1 MISSKTIAIIF
12 FIIIL
17 LLIYDRPLLCS
28 NYTEKFENTNQPNN
42 DFSMNNEQNTFDDN
56 LNSLI
61 SEEEQSFENPL
72 FTNINRERN
81 ITNDLDQS
89 AIQSL
94 MNEIRSSNDLNTDVN
109 FDSKINS
116 PNHATNGY
124 KKISYA
130 DSNYRNN
137 FNGDGV
143 SVESQNKLDKLY
155 DQAIVFQN
163 SEYSDNSN
171 FTGNNE
177 TNDNYGPAL
186 LGDFKTNSQKSQ
198 KEKLLN
204 MFDSN
209 NYLPNQELTNQD
221 LTKGFQILENPV
233 TVSNPNLIPVQ
244 RSIPVSSTLG
254 SKRNSSR
261 DIRGDVPNPKTVVAP
276 WNNSSINPDIY
287 SSNRGCL

>member
-1 MISSKTIAIIF
+1 MISSKLIAIIF

-17 LLIYDRPLLCS
+17 LFIYDKQLFCS
-28 NYTEKFENTNQPNN
+28 IDTENFENTNQSNNEITMNN
-42 DFSMNNEQNTFDDN
+42 DLNTFDDN

-72 FTNINRERN
+72 FTNINKERN

-94 MNEIRSSNDLNTDVN
+94 MNEIRTDNVLNTDAS
-109 FDSKINS
+109 FDLS
-116 PNHATNGY
+116 PNSATNGY
-124 KKISYA
+124 RKISYA

-186 LGDFKTNSQKSQ
+186 LGDFKSNGQKTQ